1 MKNNLK
7 NSVWNTV
14 GATANAF
21 TSLIFNIIATRVNS
35 ENDAGLFSYAFATAT
50 ILFVIGNYVIRPFQV
65 TDISGKFAD
74 SDYVYFR
81 LFSCGAMLLAAVGF
95 CLVRGYSPHKS
106 AVIILI
112 AVFRMVEAFWE
123 TFYAVT
129 QRAGMLYRV
138 GISMTVKAVV
148 DVAVFAAVDMLTH
161 NLIYAI
167 SAMTV
172 LNLLLFAVIDIKDV
186 RIAGFVRRPFGWT
199 AIKGLLFS
207 SFFTFVLTFL
217 NTFLINVSRYAIDDK
232 SDSRTQLIFGIIIIP
247 ATFMCLLGQY
257 IIQPALTAI
266 SDELKEKNFK
276 ALRST
281 VAKVVGAIPIIGV
294 FVFIVAFFLE
304 APVLQIIY
312 HKPLMAYRPQ
322 MLIIIAGSVMYGLE
336 VVISYILIAFRCTGV
351 QAMIFAAVS
360 VFSAVASYK
369 AVDASGLTGAS
380 WVYFASMTALSLCL
394 VAVLIFKM
402 EKYKKSWST
411 AND

>member
-35 ENDAGLFSYAFATAT
+35 KSDAGLFSYAFATAT
-50 ILFVIGNYVIRPFQV
+50 ILFVIGNYVVRPFQV

-81 LFSCGAMLLAAVGF
+81 LFSCAAMFLAAVGF
-95 CLVRGYSPHKS
+95 CLVKGYSPHKS

-112 AVFRMVEAFWE
+112 AVFRMIEAFWE

-138 GISMTVKAVV
+138 GISMTVKAVA
-148 DVAVFAAVDMLTH
+148 DVAAFAAVDMLTH

-167 SAMTV
+167 SVMTV

-186 RIAGFVRRPFGWT
+186 RLAGFVRRPFRWSAVT
-199 AIKGLLFS
+199 GLLFG

-217 NTFLINVSRYAIDDK
+217 NTYLINVSRYAIDDK
-232 SDSRTQLIFGIIIIP
+232 SDSLTQLIFGIIIIP

-257 IIQPALTAI
+257 IIQPALTTI
-266 SDELKEKNFK
+266 SDAFGKKNFK
-276 ALRST
+276 VLRST
-281 VAKVVGAIPIIGV
+281 VTKVVGAIPVIGV
-294 FVFIVAFFLE
+294 FVFIVAAFLE
-304 APVLQIIY
+304 APVLKMIY
-312 HKPLMAYRPQ
+312 GIPLAEYRPQ

-336 VVISYILIAFRCTGV
+336 VVISYILIAFRCTGI
-351 QAMIFAAVS
+351 QAAIFAVI
-360 VFSAVASYK
+360 SAAATAASYK
-369 AVDASGLTGAS
+369 AVGVSGLTGAS
-380 WVYFASMTALSLCL
+380 WVYFASMTALAVCL
-394 VAVLIFKM
+394 VAVLVFKM
-402 EKYKKSWST
+402 KKYEKSWNT
-411 AND
+411 AKD